1 MLNFKNELHKK
12 LLTINLN
19 LNIRQY
25 NNIIYQLL
33 LFNSF
38 FMFKK

>member
-25 NNIIYQLL
+25 NNTIYQLL